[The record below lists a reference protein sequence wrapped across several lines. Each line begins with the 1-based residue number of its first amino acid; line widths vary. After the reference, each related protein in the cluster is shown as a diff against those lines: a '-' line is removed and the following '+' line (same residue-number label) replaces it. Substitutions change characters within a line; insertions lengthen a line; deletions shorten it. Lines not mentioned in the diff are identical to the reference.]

1 MTSILGGRTL
11 QHQFGF
17 LPDRSVWLYSR
28 VMLDLHRLRIFR
40 SVVAS
45 GSVQAA
51 ASNLGYT
58 PSAVSQHVTA
68 LQRETGLELLEKAG
82 RGIRPTSAGLALAAE
97 ADELLARLG
106 VAENLV
112 ADLRSGRAGSLS
124 IAYFA
129 SAGAAWLPPVVSE
142 LSREFPALRLD
153 LRLSEDDPD
162 RPDERA
168 DIHLVVARGG
178 LTAVPGFVSHH
189 LRDDPFVAAVPAG
202 HPLAGAAEVEL
213 STLGRERWIDNDFA
227 RGWCRRILLESCAAV
242 GFRPAFHVEAHDYRA
257 ALAFVAAGIGVTVL
271 PALGAADLPPGVV
284 VVPVVRPT
292 PIRSIHVVVRSS
304 VANTKAGR
312 MAVDLLRTTSGP

>member
-1 MTSILGGRTL
+1 
-11 QHQFGF
+11 
-17 LPDRSVWLYSR
+17 
-28 VMLDLHRLRIFR
+28 MLDLHRLRIFR

-106 VAENLV
+106 AAESLV

-129 SAGAAWLPPVVSE
+129 SAGAIWLPPVVSR
-142 LSREFPALRLD
+142 LTTEFPSLRLD
-153 LRLSEDDPD
+153 LRLSEEDPD

-168 DIHLVVARGG
+168 DIHLVVARGDVTTG
-178 LTAVPGFVSHH
+178 PGFVSHH
-189 LRDDPFVAAVPAG
+189 LRDDPFVVVVPAG
-202 HPLAGAAEVEL
+202 HHLAGAGEVEL
-213 STLGRERWIDNDFA
+213 GVLAREQWIDNDFA
-227 RGWCRRILLESCAAV
+227 RGWCRRILLEACAAV
-242 GFRPAFHVEAHDYRA
+242 GFRPSFHVEAHDYRA
-257 ALAFVAAGIGVTVL
+257 AIAFVAAGIGITVL
-271 PALGAADLPPGVV
+271 PALGAADLPADVV
-284 VVPVVRPT
+284 AVPVVRPT
-292 PIRSIHVVVRSS
+292 PIRSIHAVVRSS

-312 MAVDLLRTTSGP
+312 MAVDLLRATSGA